1 MRGDAVIAHA
11 EHRIHPVE
19 TLERRATRSRDAL
32 VAGRAVAPSAAR
44 CRVSGHLSAGK
55 RGAAEMPEE
64 QLGVI
69 PLFRSGLGMR
79 AVTVAH

>member
-1 MRGDAVIAHA
+1 MPDDAALSIETGRTA
-11 EHRIHPVE
+11 E
-19 TLERRATRSRDAL
+19 T
-32 VAGRAVAPSAAR
+32 
-44 CRVSGHLSAGK
+44 
-55 RGAAEMPEE
+55 PEE